1 MLKTQYLIKEKFNL
15 KIKDGFML
23 RQVCDDYMVIP
34 VGTNSIEFKS
44 VIRLNE
50 TGAFLFERLKSDTT
64 QEALVAD
71 MLDEYNV
78 EKELAVSD
86 INMFLKSLENA
97 GILE

>member
-1 MLKTQYLIKEKFNL
+1 
-15 KIKDGFML
+15 ML

-50 TGAFLFERLKSDTT
+50 TGAFLFERLKSETT
-64 QEALVAD
+64 EEALVSE

-78 EKELAVSD
+78 EKDVATKD
-86 INMFLKSLENA
+86 IDIFVENLKNA

>member
-1 MLKTQYLIKEKFNL
+1 
-15 KIKDGFML
+15 ML

-50 TGAFLFERLKSDTT
+50 TGAFLFEKLKSDTT
-64 QEALVAD
+64 EEKLVAD

-78 EKELAVSD
+78 EKEVATKDIAV
-86 INMFLKSLENA
+86 FLRNLKNA

>member
-1 MLKTQYLIKEKFNL
+1 M

-50 TGAFLFERLKSDTT
+50 TGAFLFERLKTDTT
-64 QEALVAD
+64 AEALIAD

-78 EKELAVSD
+78 EKDVATND
-86 INMFLKSLENA
+86 INVFLGSLENA

>member
-1 MLKTQYLIKEKFNL
+1 M

-50 TGAFLFERLKSDTT
+50 TGAFLFERLKSNTT
-64 QEALVAD
+64 QEQLVAD

-78 EKELAVSD
+78 EKDVATND
-86 INMFLKSLENA
+86 ISIFIKNLMNA